1 FKDGLFDLVITSV
14 GRVVGQH
21 IEDYN
26 DEKELGRIV
35 ETPNDSL
42 EKDILKILTGDKDA
56 DKNKKE

>member
-1 FKDGLFDLVITSV
+1 MKIELVPTI
-14 GRVVGQH
+14 
-21 IEDYN
+21 IFYK